1 MPSTMPTESRS
12 LSSLERTESS
22 LFQILFH
29 VPSSSQAL
37 SLLQAVAYAPYLL
50 GSSLHCAPVRNIQR
64 TPLSVFRSLAL
75 GLPPFAK
82 FCLGKR
88 GSRTAHCLSVK
99 AVIDYQLS
107 IKREVLKYL
116 LGLNLIMQVLIWKY
130 VCPIPLNII
139 VSLLE
144 LTYGLKISE
153 GTLVLFLKKASA
165 YFGKPYEE
173 ILASIRGAPIKH
185 ADETGWR
192 VNGVNNWRW
201 AFVSRDTVYYTIEE
215 TRGKGIPEKTL
226 AHCHKE
232 DILVR
237 DDYAGYKNLAFTH
250 QSCWDHLL
258 RESRKEAIA
267 PTVSLEMRK
276 LHKELKNLYEK
287 AAKAI
292 TIPFVKQERE

>member
-82 FCLGKR
+82 FCLGNR

-116 LGLNLIMQVLIWKY
+116 LVHDTKIYSLIFIFREEVYYVQKCRKRKGANVIHPEGGLD
-130 VCPIPLNII
+130 LNI
-139 VSLLE
+139 
-144 LTYGLKISE
+144 
-153 GTLVLFLKKASA
+153 
-165 YFGKPYEE
+165 
-173 ILASIRGAPIKH
+173 SIK
-185 ADETGWR
+185 
-192 VNGVNNWRW
+192 
-201 AFVSRDTVYYTIEE
+201 
-215 TRGKGIPEKTL
+215 
-226 AHCHKE
+226 
-232 DILVR
+232 
-237 DDYAGYKNLAFTH
+237 
-250 QSCWDHLL
+250 
-258 RESRKEAIA
+258 
-267 PTVSLEMRK
+267 
-276 LHKELKNLYEK
+276 
-287 AAKAI
+287 
-292 TIPFVKQERE
+292 